1 MIREFLRGKVVF
13 PAGVVASLAWPL
25 ALFLTW
31 LSLTAVGPLSLPAL
45 AAFVLAVV
53 ASMFV
58 FGFGAAL
65 IIAEPILRRRR
76 GELST
81 TWSPVQVPEIEDNPW
96 SAAVADVPENVRD
109 IRWYQ
114 EPAGEVQ

>member
-1 MIREFLRGKVVF
+1 MIRAFLRERVLFPSAIIAAVV
-13 PAGVVASLAWPL
+13 WPL
-25 ALFLTW
+25 ALLLAW
-31 LSLTAVGPLSLPAL
+31 LSLSAAPLSPLAL
-45 AAFVLAVV
+45 ALFVLAVV

-76 GELST
+76 GELSA
-81 TWSPVQVPEIEDNPW
+81 TWSPVQVPEVEDNPW
-96 SAAVADVPENVRD
+96 SVAVADIPENVRD